1 MQSRGWW
8 FSIEIASQ
16 GGGVINLMAE
26 NPDNPQQS
34 PLQNSHWPL
43 IFGLLFLIYY
53 FFTLGTTT
61 QAGKISYSEFINKVE
76 QQQVQ
81 SVSIQGLD
89 VRGVYVGSGGDSVD
103 GRPLSDFTVVL
114 PVFADSEILDLM
126 IENGVEIETISD
138 QPSVWMNLV
147 LGFLPWIFFIAVFI
161 WISRRV
167 RDGIGGGS
175 GILSFGKSKAR
186 LYKVSEGGPN
196 YSEVAGLEN
205 AKQDLMEIVDYLKNP
220 QPYRDMGARIPKG
233 ILMMGAPGTGKTLL
247 AKATASEAG
256 VPFFSVSGSEFI
268 EMYVGVG
275 ASRVRDM
282 FKQAREQQPALIFID
297 EIDSVG
303 RVRGTGIGGGND
315 EREQTLNQVLAEM
328 DGFNPDE
335 AVIVL
340 AATNRPDVLDPAL
353 LRPGR
358 FDRKIVLEMPQRDAR
373 VEILKVHS
381 RGISLHEDVDL
392 DEIAALTVGFSGA
405 DLANL
410 INEAVLKT
418 VREKRNEVTTGD
430 LHEARDKIIMGAA
443 RSDLLNP
450 TERDR
455 IACHEAGHA
464 ITAYFSK
471 HSDPVKKISI
481 VPRGRALGMT
491 EQIPTEDRHNLNQD
505 YLEDRLSILM
515 GGRTAEKLIFESVST
530 GAEDDLR
537 QATKLARKMVAQ
549 WGMSDSLGPVGYTV
563 SEEHPFLGREMTETK
578 EFSETTATLMDE
590 EVRDKLLKAEKKTE
604 DLLVQ
609 HKVLLESLIKALLV
623 DEVIEDRALEVI
635 FTQSGST
642 G

>member
-1 MQSRGWW
+1 MAVTNQS
-8 FSIEIASQ
+8 S
-16 GGGVINLMAE
+16 GVIKSMAE
-26 NPDNPQQS
+26 NSDSPQQ
-34 PLQNSHWPL
+34 PALQNSHWPL
-43 IFGLLFLIYY
+43 ILGILFLVYY
-53 FFTLGTTT
+53 FFTLGSTT
-61 QAGKISYSEFINKVE
+61 QAENISYSEFINKVE

-81 SVSIQGLD
+81 SVSIQGLNL
-89 VRGVYVGSGGDSVD
+89 RGIYVGSGGASVD
-103 GRPLSDFTVVL
+103 GRPSSEFTVVL
-114 PVFADSEILDLM
+114 PVFTDSVILDLM
-126 IENGVEIETISD
+126 IENSVEIETISD
-138 QPSVWMNLV
+138 QPSIWMNLV

-161 WISRRV
+161 WISRRI

-186 LYKVSEGGPN
+186 LYKVSEGGPQ
-196 YSEVAGLEN
+196 YSDVAGLEN

-220 QPYRDMGARIPKG
+220 QPYRDMGARIPNG
-233 ILMMGAPGTGKTLL
+233 ILLMGAPGTGKTLL

-358 FDRKIVLEMPQRDAR
+358 FDRKVVLEMPQRDAR
-373 VEILKVHS
+373 VEILKVHT
-381 RGISLHEDVDL
+381 RNTTLHENVDL
-392 DEIAALTVGFSGA
+392 DGIAALTVGFSGA

-418 VREKRNEVTTGD
+418 VREKRSEVTTND
-430 LHEARDKIIMGAA
+430 LHEARDKVIMGAP

-450 TERDR
+450 SERDR

-464 ITAYFSK
+464 ITAFFSK
-471 HSDPVKKISI
+471 HSDPVIKISI
-481 VPRGRALGMT
+481 VPRGQALGMT
-491 EQIPTEDRHNLNQD
+491 EQIPTEDRHNLVQD
-505 YLEDRLSILM
+505 YLEDKLAILL
-515 GGRTAEKLIFESVST
+515 GGRTAEKLIFRSVST
-530 GAEDDLR
+530 GAEDDLK
-537 QATKLARKMVAQ
+537 QATRLARKMVAQ
-549 WGMSDSLGPVGYTV
+549 WGMSDSMGPVGYTV
-563 SEEHPFLGREMTETK
+563 FEEHPFLGREMTETK
-578 EFSETTATLMDE
+578 EFSEATAALMDE
-590 EVRDKLLKAEKKTE
+590 EVREKLLKAEQVTE
-604 DLLVQ
+604 ALLVQ
-609 HKVLLESLIKALLV
+609 HKALLKSLIKALLV
-623 DEVIEDRALEVI
+623 DEVIEDKALEDL
-635 FTQSGST
+635 FAQSVESG
-642 G
+642 

>member
-1 MQSRGWW
+1 MLL
-8 FSIEIASQ
+8 ASELSESAE
-16 GGGVINLMAE
+16 LMAE
-26 NPDNPQQS
+26 NSDTSQQR
-34 PLQNSHWPL
+34 PEQYNHWL
-43 IFGLLFLIYY
+43 MALAVLFLIYY
-53 FFTLGTTT
+53 FVRIGLVT
-61 QAGKISYSEFINKVE
+61 QSDRISYSEFIDKVE

-81 SVSIQGLD
+81 SVIIQGLD
-89 VRGVYVGSGGDSVD
+89 VRGYYTGSGVSADNADAS
-103 GRPLSDFTVVL
+103 SDFVVVL

-126 IENGVEIETISD
+126 LGNGVKVEIVSD
-138 QPSVWMNLV
+138 QPSIWMSML
-147 LGFLPWIFFIAVFI
+147 LGFLPWVFFIAVFI
-161 WISRRV
+161 WISRRL
-167 RDGIGGGS
+167 RSGIGGGS
-175 GILSFGKSKAR
+175 GIFTFGKSKAK
-186 LYKVSEGGPN
+186 LYKVSEGGPK
-196 YSEVAGLEN
+196 YSDVAGLKN

-247 AKATASEAG
+247 ARATASEAG

-282 FKQAREQQPALIFID
+282 FKQAREQAPALIFID

-303 RVRGTGIGGGND
+303 RIRGTGIGGGND

-328 DGFNPDE
+328 DGFKPDE

-373 VEILKVHS
+373 VEILKVHT
-381 RGISLHEDVDL
+381 RNIALHKEVDL
-392 DEIAALTVGFSGA
+392 DGIAALTPGFSGA

-410 INEAVLKT
+410 VNEAALKT
-418 VREKRNEVTTGD
+418 VRENRSEVTTND
-430 LHEARDKIIMGAA
+430 LHEARDKIVMGAA
-443 RSDLLNP
+443 RTDFLNP
-450 TERDR
+450 DERDR

-471 HSDPVKKISI
+471 HSDPVKKVSI
-481 VPRGRALGMT
+481 VPRGQSLGMT

-505 YLEDRLSILM
+505 YLDERLSILL
-515 GGRTAEKLIFESVST
+515 GGRSAEKLMFNSVST
-530 GAEDDLR
+530 GAADDLK

-590 EVRDKLLKAEKKTE
+590 EVRDKLLKAEKITE
-604 DLLVQ
+604 KLLIQ
-609 HKVLLESLIKALLV
+609 HRPLLEALIKALLV
-623 DEVIEDRALEVI
+623 EEVIEDEALEAL
-635 FTQSGST
+635 FNQSGDVS
-642 G
+642 

>member
-1 MQSRGWW
+1 MHLAS
-8 FSIEIASQ
+8 EISLAAD
-16 GGGVINLMAE
+16 LMAE
-26 NPDNPQQS
+26 NSDTSQQR
-34 PLQNSHWPL
+34 PEQYNHWL
-43 IFGLLFLIYY
+43 MALAVLFLIYY
-53 FFTLGTTT
+53 FVKIGLVT
-61 QAGKISYSEFINKVE
+61 QSESISYSEFISKVE

-81 SVSIQGLD
+81 RVIIQGLD
-89 VRGVYVGSGGDSVD
+89 VRGNYIDAGVSAVNAETS
-103 GRPLSDFTVVL
+103 SDFVVVL

-126 IENGVEIETISD
+126 LENGVKVEIVSD
-138 QPSVWMNLV
+138 QPSIWANML
-147 LGFLPWIFFIAVFI
+147 LGFLPWIFFIAVFF
-161 WISRRV
+161 WISRRL
-167 RDGIGGGS
+167 REGIGGGG
-175 GILSFGKSKAR
+175 GIFAFGKSKAR
-186 LYKVSEGGPN
+186 LYKVSEGGPK
-196 YSEVAGLEN
+196 YSDVAGLKN
-205 AKQDLMEIVDYLKNP
+205 AKQDLMEIVDYLKDP

-282 FKQAREQQPALIFID
+282 FKQAREQAPALIFID

-303 RVRGTGIGGGND
+303 RIRGTGIGGGND

-328 DGFNPDE
+328 DGFKPDE

-373 VEILKVHS
+373 VEILKVHT
-381 RGISLHEDVDL
+381 RDIALHNEVDL
-392 DEIAALTVGFSGA
+392 DDIAALTPGFSGA

-410 INEAVLKT
+410 VNEAALNA
-418 VREKRNEVTTGD
+418 VRENRSEVTIND
-430 LHEARDKIIMGAA
+430 LHEARDKIVMGVA
-443 RSDLLNP
+443 RNDLLNP
-450 TERDR
+450 DERDR

-471 HSDPVKKISI
+471 HSDPVKKVSI
-481 VPRGRALGMT
+481 VPRGQSLGMT

-505 YLEDRLSILM
+505 YLNERLSILL
-515 GGRTAEKLIFESVST
+515 GGRSAEKLIFKSVST
-530 GAEDDLR
+530 GAADDLK

-590 EVRDKLLKAEKKTE
+590 EVRGKLLKAEKIAE
-604 DLLVQ
+604 ELLIQ
-609 HKVLLESLIKALLV
+609 HKTLLEALIKALLV
-623 DEVIEDRALEVI
+623 DEVVEDEALEAL
-635 FTQSGST
+635 FTQSGFGT
-642 G
+642 

>member
-1 MQSRGWW
+1 
-8 FSIEIASQ
+8 
-16 GGGVINLMAE
+16 MAE
-26 NPDNPQQS
+26 NSDTSQQR
-34 PLQNSHWPL
+34 PEQYNHWL
-43 IFGLLFLIYY
+43 MAMAVLFLIYY
-53 FFTLGTTT
+53 FVKIGMVT
-61 QAGKISYSEFINKVE
+61 QSESISYSEFIDKVE

-81 SVSIQGLD
+81 SVIIQGLN
-89 VRGVYVGSGGDSVD
+89 VRGYYIGSDV
-103 GRPLSDFTVVL
+103 SDVNPNTSPDFVVVL

-126 IENGVEIETISD
+126 LENGVKVEIVSD
-138 QPSVWMNLV
+138 QPSIWMNML
-147 LGFLPWIFFIAVFI
+147 LGFLPWVFFIAVFI
-161 WISRRV
+161 WISRRL
-167 RDGIGGGS
+167 RSGIGGGS
-175 GILSFGKSKAR
+175 GIFTFGKSKAR
-186 LYKVSEGGPN
+186 LYKVSEGGPK
-196 YSEVAGLEN
+196 YSDVAGLKN

-247 AKATASEAG
+247 AKATAAEAG

-282 FKQAREQQPALIFID
+282 FKQAREQAPALIFID

-303 RVRGTGIGGGND
+303 RIRGTGIGGGND

-328 DGFNPDE
+328 DGFKPDE

-373 VEILKVHS
+373 VEILKVHT
-381 RGISLHEDVDL
+381 RDITLQKEVDL
-392 DEIAALTVGFSGA
+392 DDIAALTPGFSGA

-410 INEAVLKT
+410 VNEAALRA
-418 VREKRNEVTTGD
+418 VRKNRNEVTTSD
-430 LHEARDKIIMGAA
+430 LHEARDKIVMGVA
-443 RSDLLNP
+443 RTDLLNP
-450 TERDR
+450 DERDR

-471 HSDPVKKISI
+471 HSDPVKKVSI
-481 VPRGRALGMT
+481 VPRGQSLGMT

-505 YLEDRLSILM
+505 YLDERLSILM
-515 GGRTAEKLIFESVST
+515 GGRSAEKLMFNSVST
-530 GAEDDLR
+530 GAADDLK

-590 EVRDKLLKAEKKTE
+590 EVRDKLLKAEKITE
-604 DLLVQ
+604 ELLIQ
-609 HKVLLESLIKALLV
+609 HRPLLEALIKALLV
-623 DEVIEDRALEVI
+623 EEVIEDDALEAL
-635 FTQSGST
+635 FTQSGEGS
-642 G
+642 

>member
-1 MQSRGWW
+1 
-8 FSIEIASQ
+8 
-16 GGGVINLMAE
+16 MAE
-26 NPDNPQQS
+26 NSDTSQQR
-34 PLQNSHWPL
+34 PEQYNHWL
-43 IFGLLFLIYY
+43 MAMAVLFLIYY
-53 FFTLGTTT
+53 FVKIGMVT
-61 QAGKISYSEFINKVE
+61 QSESISYSEFIDKVE

-81 SVSIQGLD
+81 SVIIQGLN
-89 VRGVYVGSGGDSVD
+89 VRGYYIGSDV
-103 GRPLSDFTVVL
+103 SDVNPNTSPDFVVVL

-126 IENGVEIETISD
+126 LENGVKVEIVSD
-138 QPSVWMNLV
+138 QPSIWMNML
-147 LGFLPWIFFIAVFI
+147 LGFLPWVFFIAVFI
-161 WISRRV
+161 WISRRL
-167 RDGIGGGS
+167 RSGIGGGS
-175 GILSFGKSKAR
+175 GIFTFGKSKAR
-186 LYKVSEGGPN
+186 LYKVSEGGPK
-196 YSEVAGLEN
+196 YSDVAGLKN

-247 AKATASEAG
+247 AKATAAEAG

-282 FKQAREQQPALIFID
+282 FKQAREQAPALIFID

-303 RVRGTGIGGGND
+303 RIRGTGIGGGND

-328 DGFNPDE
+328 DGFKPDE

-373 VEILKVHS
+373 VEILKVHT
-381 RGISLHEDVDL
+381 RDITLQKEVDL
-392 DEIAALTVGFSGA
+392 DDIAALTPGFSGA

-410 INEAVLKT
+410 VNEAALRA
-418 VREKRNEVTTGD
+418 VRKNRNEVTTSD
-430 LHEARDKIIMGAA
+430 LHEARDKIVMGVA
-443 RSDLLNP
+443 RTDLLNP
-450 TERDR
+450 DERDR

-471 HSDPVKKISI
+471 HSDPVKKVSI
-481 VPRGRALGMT
+481 VPRGQSLGMT

-505 YLEDRLSILM
+505 YLDERLSILM
-515 GGRTAEKLIFESVST
+515 GGRSAEKLMFNSVST
-530 GAEDDLR
+530 GAADDLK

-590 EVRDKLLKAEKKTE
+590 EVRDKLLKAEKITE
-604 DLLVQ
+604 ELLIQ
-609 HKVLLESLIKALLV
+609 HRPLLEALIKALLV
-623 DEVIEDRALEVI
+623 DEVIEDKALEAL
-635 FTQSGST
+635 FNQSGDV

>member
-1 MQSRGWW
+1 MQSPGWW
-8 FSIEIASQ
+8 FSMVVADQ
-16 GGGVINLMAE
+16 HGRVIKSMAE
-26 NPDNPQQS
+26 NRDSPQQPQS
-34 PLQNSHWPL
+34 QNSHWPL
-43 IFGLLFLIYY
+43 ILGILFLIYY
-53 FFTLGTTT
+53 FFTLGTAT

-81 SVSIQGLD
+81 SVSIQGLN
-89 VRGVYVGSGGDSVD
+89 VRGIYTGSGETSVD
-103 GRPLSDFTVVL
+103 GRSSSDFTVVL
-114 PVFADSEILDLM
+114 PVFSGSEILDLM

-138 QPSVWMNLV
+138 QPSIWMNLV
-147 LGFLPWIFFIAVFI
+147 IGFLPWVFFIAVFI

-167 RDGIGGGS
+167 RDSIGGGS

-186 LYKVSEGGPN
+186 LYKVSEGGPK
-196 YSEVAGLEN
+196 YSDVAGLEN

-220 QPYRDMGARIPKG
+220 QPYRDMGARIPNG

-256 VPFFSVSGSEFI
+256 VPFFAVSGSEFI

-328 DGFNPDE
+328 DGFDPDE

-373 VEILKVHS
+373 VEILKVHI
-381 RGISLHEDVDL
+381 RNTVLHEDVDL
-392 DEIAALTVGFSGA
+392 DGIAALTVGFSGA

-410 INEAVLKT
+410 VNEAVLKT
-418 VREKRNEVTTGD
+418 VRENRSEVTTND
-430 LHEARDKIIMGAA
+430 LHEARDKAIMGAA

-450 TERDR
+450 SERNR

-471 HSDPVKKISI
+471 HSDPLKKISI
-481 VPRGRALGMT
+481 VPRGQALGMT

-505 YLEDRLSILM
+505 YLEDRLSILL

-537 QATKLARKMVAQ
+537 QATRLARKMVAQ
-549 WGMSDSLGPVGYTV
+549 WGMSDSMGPVGYTV

-578 EFSETTATLMDE
+578 EFSEATATIMDE
-590 EVRDKLLKAEKKTE
+590 EVREKLLRAEKITE
-604 DLLVQ
+604 ALLVQ
-609 HKVLLESLIKALLV
+609 HKTLLESLIKVLLV
-623 DEVIEDRALEVI
+623 DEVIEDKALEEL
-635 FTQSGST
+635 FSQSSESD
-642 G
+642 

>member
-1 MQSRGWW
+1 
-8 FSIEIASQ
+8 
-16 GGGVINLMAE
+16 MAVANQPGRVSNSMAK
-26 NPDNPQQS
+26 NPDTPQQS

-43 IFGLLFLIYY
+43 LLGILFLIYY

-61 QAGKISYSEFINKVE
+61 QAGKISYSDFIKKVE

-81 SVSIQGLD
+81 SVRIQGLN
-89 VRGVYVGSGGDSVD
+89 VRGIYVGSGGVSVD
-103 GRPLSDFTVVL
+103 GVPGSDFTLVL
-114 PVFADSEILDLM
+114 PVIADSEILDMM
-126 IENGVEIETISD
+126 IKNGVEIETISD
-138 QPSVWMNLV
+138 QPSIWMNLV

-167 RDGIGGGS
+167 RDSIGGGS

-186 LYKVSEGGPN
+186 LYKVSEGGPG
-196 YSEVAGLEN
+196 YSDVAGLET

-220 QPYRDMGARIPKG
+220 QPYRDMGAKIPNG

-328 DGFNPDE
+328 DGFSPDE

-358 FDRKIVLEMPQRDAR
+358 FDRKIVLEMPQREAR
-373 VEILKVHS
+373 VEILKVHT
-381 RGISLHEDVDL
+381 RNISLHEDVDL
-392 DEIAALTVGFSGA
+392 DGIAALTVGLSGA

-410 INEAVLKT
+410 VNEAVLKA
-418 VREKRNEVTTGD
+418 VREKRREVTAND
-430 LHEARDKIIMGAA
+430 LYEARDKIIMGAA

-450 TERDR
+450 SERER

-464 ITAYFSK
+464 ISAYYSK
-471 HSDPVKKISI
+471 HSDPLKKISI

-491 EQIPTEDRHNLNQD
+491 EQIPAEDRHNLNQD
-505 YLEDRLSILM
+505 YLEDRLSILL
-515 GGRTAEKLIFESVST
+515 GGRSAEKLIFESVST
-530 GAEDDLR
+530 GAEDDLK
-537 QATKLARKMVAQ
+537 QATSLARKMVAQ

-578 EFSETTATLMDE
+578 EFSEATATLMDE
-590 EVRDKLLKAEKKTE
+590 EVREKLLKAEKITE
-604 DLLVQ
+604 
-609 HKVLLESLIKALLV
+609 ALLV
-623 DEVIEDRALEVI
+623 EHKPLLELLIKTLLEEEVIKDNALVEL
-635 FTQSGST
+635 FTQSLESS
-642 G
+642 